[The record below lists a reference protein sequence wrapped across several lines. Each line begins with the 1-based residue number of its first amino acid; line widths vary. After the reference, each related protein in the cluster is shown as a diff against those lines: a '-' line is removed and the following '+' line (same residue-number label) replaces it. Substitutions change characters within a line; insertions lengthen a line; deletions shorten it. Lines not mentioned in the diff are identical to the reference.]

1 MIQLRHYACLFLA
14 TCLLFNGM
22 AGLCFAKEPTVIKP
36 SNPTYK
42 TWEEA
47 TPAAIQGSITTTLTP
62 AFPEKQWWT
71 RFNDPYLNQY
81 IAEAIQN
88 NPGIEASL
96 QRIQESRAQVTD
108 ALSKEFPSLSLN
120 PGFTRLGLPNLPLGG
135 FSLPSAIK
143 FFLLTFQANYE
154 LDLFG
159 RNWDQVKSAR
169 KTEAAVEQ
177 DSRAYLISLEGEV
190 AAAYFNLL
198 RADSLVQTQTHNL
211 ELFTRIHALKQN
223 QYNVGLVDNDEVIRA
238 NRDVALAQTSLTM
251 YQQQQAL
258 FAHQLAVLIGRT
270 PVSAEHLQRASLE
283 QLSLPTQTDIGLPSE
298 LVERRP
304 DILASERRLEQAAID
319 VRAARKAFLP
329 TINLGGQLTLASQ
342 QFQNVF
348 NWDNKLDVEN
358 VGIKQP
364 LFQGGKLIAAV
375 RFRKAQQREQ
385 LENYRQTV
393 LTAFREVEDQLA
405 LLKSNYENLNSN
417 TQRLQLTQESL
428 HITENQYQQGL
439 IPHLNVLQS
448 ETNLA
453 QYQQLIAQSKADAMI
468 ATVNLFKALGGGF

>member
-1 MIQLRHYACLFLA
+1 M
-14 TCLLFNGM
+14 T
-22 AGLCFAKEPTVIKP
+22 GLGFAKDPTVIKP
-36 SNPTYK
+36 TNPTYK
-42 TWEEA
+42 NWEEA
-47 TPAAIQGSITTTLTP
+47 APTAAQGAITTTLNP
-62 AFPEKQWWT
+62 AFPDKQWWM

-81 IAEAIQN
+81 IAEAVQN
-88 NPGIEASL
+88 NPGLQASV

-108 ALSKEFPSLSLN
+108 ALSREFPSLSLN
-120 PGFTRLGLPNLPLGG
+120 PGFTRVGLPNLPLGG

-169 KTEAAVEQ
+169 KAEAAVEL
-177 DSRAYLISLEGEV
+177 DSRSYLISLEGEV

-198 RADSLVQTQTHNL
+198 RTDSLVQTQTHNL

-223 QYNVGLVDNDEVIRA
+223 QYDVGLVDNDEVIRA
-238 NRDVALAQTSLTM
+238 NRDVALAQTSLTN

-258 FAHQLAVLIGRT
+258 FAHQLAVLVGRT
-270 PVSAEHLQRASLE
+270 PVSAEHLQRGSLD
-283 QLSLPTQTDIGLPSE
+283 QLALPTQTDIGLPSE

-304 DILASERRLEQAAID
+304 DILASEQRLEQAAID

-342 QFQNVF
+342 KIQDVLD
-348 NWDNKLDVEN
+348 WDNKVDVEN

-364 LFQGGKLIAAV
+364 LFQGGKLVAGV
-375 RFRKAQQREQ
+375 KFRRARQREQ

-405 LLKSNYENLNSN
+405 LLKSNYDSLNSN
-417 TQRLQLTQESL
+417 TQRLQLTQASL
-428 HITENQYQQGL
+428 HISEDQYRQGL
-439 IPHLNVLQS
+439 IPHLNVLQA

>member
-1 MIQLRHYACLFLA
+1 
-14 TCLLFNGM
+14 M
-22 AGLCFAKEPTVIKP
+22 AGFSDAKEPTIIKP
-36 SNPTYK
+36 SSPAYK

-47 TPAAIQGSITTTLTP
+47 APTTVHAAIATTFNP

-71 RFNDPYLNQY
+71 RFNDPYLNGY
-81 IAEAIQN
+81 IAEAIQS
-88 NPGIEASL
+88 NPGLQISL

-108 ALSKEFPSLSLN
+108 ALSKEFPTLSLN
-120 PGFTRLGLPNLPLGG
+120 PGFTRVGLPNAPLGG

-159 RNWDQVKSAR
+159 RNWDQVKSTR
-169 KTEAAVEQ
+169 KEEAATEL
-177 DSRAYLISLEGEV
+177 DSRAYLIALEGEV

-223 QYNVGLVDNDEVIRA
+223 QYDVGLVDNDEVIRA

-258 FAHQLAVLIGRT
+258 FAHQLAVLVGRT
-270 PVSAEHLQRASLE
+270 PVSAEHLQRGNLD
-283 QLSLPTQTDIGLPSE
+283 QLSLPSQTDVGLPAE

-304 DILASERRLEQAAID
+304 DILASEKRLERAAID
-319 VRAARKAFLP
+319 VRVARKAFLP

-342 QFQNVF
+342 RFQDVF
-348 NWDNKLDVEN
+348 NWDNKVDVQN

-364 LFQGGKLIAAV
+364 LFQGGKLIAGV
-375 RFRKAQQREQ
+375 RFRQARQREQ
-385 LENYRQTV
+385 LENYRQTI

-405 LLKSNYENLNSN
+405 LLKSNYESLNSN
-417 TQRLQLTQESL
+417 TERLELTKDSL
-428 HITENQYQQGL
+428 HIAEEQYQQGL